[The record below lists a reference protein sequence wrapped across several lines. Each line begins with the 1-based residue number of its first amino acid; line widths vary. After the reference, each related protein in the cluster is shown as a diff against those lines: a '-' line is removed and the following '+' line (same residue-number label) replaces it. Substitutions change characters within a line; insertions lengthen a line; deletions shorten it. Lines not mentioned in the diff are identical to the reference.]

1 MRADKNNPDIS
12 LYDPSVHGDLD
23 YHVQVYFIDLSKAYM
38 KYIRWQWHSE
48 FEVIIVN
55 HGEADVL
62 ADDKMI
68 HLTPGQGIFINQ
80 NVLHA
85 IHPSGES
92 RNCTLY
98 SLVFHPDFL
107 FGYNNTTLSTKYL
120 APVISSPAFK
130 TFFLDQ
136 YNPAQEKLLDCVN
149 DVIAANAMKAY
160 GYELVTKSKLFH
172 FWTLLLEKITPA
184 DSNAPLPVPAL
195 PLDEMRIKDAIR
207 YVEEHYASPITLET
221 LASSIHVSKSEC
233 CRCFKRVL
241 KLTPIEYVMRF
252 RIFSAAKLL
261 HSNDP
266 VTHSISDLAFSV
278 GFNSVSYFNKTFK
291 HYLHQTPTEYKK
303 AIKKDP
309 TQKIESFILM
319 R

>member
-1 MRADKNNPDIS
+1 MKADRSNPDIS
-12 LYDPSVHGDLD
+12 LYDPSVHGDRD
-23 YHVQVYFIDLSKAYM
+23 YHVQVYFIDLSQAYM
-38 KYIRWQWHSE
+38 KYIRWQWHTE
-48 FEVIIVN
+48 FEIIIVN

-62 ADDKMI
+62 ADEKMI
-68 HLTPGQGIFINQ
+68 HLAPGQGLFINQ

-107 FGYNNTTLSTKYL
+107 FGYNNTILSTKYL
-120 APVISSPAFK
+120 APIISSPELK
-130 TFFLDQ
+130 MLLLDEA
-136 YNPAQEKLLDCVN
+136 NPLQERLLDCVN
-149 DVIAANAMKAY
+149 DVIATNAMKAY
-160 GYELVTKSKLFH
+160 GYELLTKTRLFQ
-172 FWTLLLEKITPA
+172 FWTLILEYIKPT
-184 DSNAPLPVPAL
+184 DYEVPASPPVL

-207 YVEEHYASPITLET
+207 YVEENYASPITLDI
-221 LASSIHVSKSEC
+221 LADSIHVSKSEC
-233 CRCFKRVL
+233 CRCFKRIL

-266 VTHSISDLAFSV
+266 ATHSISDLAFSV
-278 GFNSVSYFNKTFK
+278 GFNSVSYFNKVFK
-291 HYLHQTPTEYKK
+291 HYLHQTPTEYKNS
-303 AIKKDP
+303 IKKDP
-309 TQKIESFILM
+309 NQSFESFILM